1 MITMSM
7 IEDDHDLREERN
19 LNEIIQKSSD
29 LSIELG
35 INDPLQLCNL
45 YSYLLFNGILSNK
58 KDFHLIER
66 ERCYHAE
73 DIILGQGDDFAV
85 SDMLEFLLT
94 KREFE
99 NYSPVVILDY
109 NNIKYKDESNI
120 PKSKISYPRKNN
132 TLYKHAVNLVIDK
145 EKNRHFVY
153 DTSLGLLLR
162 VKSANWLEVING
174 SGKMKL
180 EYPLSNMFYLDLDSI
195 ETLQLISKISKLS
208 HPSSSEFKESC
219 ERDLEMFKQNEPLIK
234 CFRDDIEQNISQI
247 CKSRN
252 HL

>member
-1 MITMSM
+1 M
-7 IEDDHDLREERN
+7 
-19 LNEIIQKSSD
+19 
-29 LSIELG
+29 
-35 INDPLQLCNL
+35 
-45 YSYLLFNGILSNK
+45 
-58 KDFHLIER
+58 
-66 ERCYHAE
+66 
-73 DIILGQGDDFAV
+73 
-85 SDMLEFLLT
+85 
-94 KREFE
+94 
-99 NYSPVVILDY
+99 
-109 NNIKYKDESNI
+109 
-120 PKSKISYPRKNN
+120 
-132 TLYKHAVNLVIDK
+132 
-145 EKNRHFVY
+145 
-153 DTSLGLLLR
+153 LLR

-208 HPSSSEFKESC
+208 HPSSSEFKESY